1 MAEEVKPAAQ
11 PETSA
16 ISEEALR
23 KAEEFIEAD
32 EGAINR
38 LSGLAGQTV
47 TAIAVVMSLFHLY
60 AAVAGAWPFA
70 DFPIISTQ
78 PLRYAHVAF
87 VLILSFLLF
96 PMAARF
102 RNRIRWFDVVLGVA
116 GAAIL
121 VYAIEGGE
129 DFTDRATSP
138 NQIDVVLG
146 VTFMV
151 LLLEATRRTTGWIVP
166 VVALAFLAYAYFG
179 PYLPQPWTHRGFD
192 IGQIVGQLFITL
204 EGIFG
209 IPVDVSSSLI
219 VLFCIYGAFLQHS
232 GAGKFFID
240 FSLALMGNKANSAGR
255 TVVLSSFLL
264 GGPSGSGVATTVT
277 IGAVAYP
284 MMAKAGFEKNAAGG
298 LLAAGGLGAII
309 SPPVLGAAAFLIA
322 EFLKISYLDV
332 IWMAL
337 IPTCLYYLSLLFM
350 VELDAKR
357 FGAQMVSVKPEMG
370 LWEMTR
376 RYGFHFA
383 SLISIIFFMLWG
395 FSPTLSVFWSTV
407 LTFALS
413 FLTRETALVPKKLTR
428 ALSEGSTS
436 ALTAATTC
444 ATAGIIVGVVTLTG
458 LGLKFSAIVIDYA
471 GGSLL
476 LTALYTALIVWI
488 VGLAV
493 PVTASY
499 IICAVIAAPAMIKL
513 GVPDIAAHM
522 FIFYYS
528 VLVGSLPADRAV
540 AVRRGRDHRR
550 RSLQDHAAGLEVHA
564 AGLPGSLRLRARPA
578 GCRPAADSPEGR
590 LVGGYRADFRQ
601 GGARPRGARRGGAGM
616 GVAQDHHGRARAARG
631 RRSVP
636 RVPEPPGGADRAHY
650 RPRYQLHRD
659 NWRGHRR
666 RRLAKTTHPAGPAQ
680 CAGLREEYLMDRRQF
695 LTSGASLVAGA
706 TLLNSSAFAQQTTIA
721 IATGGT
727 GGVYYP
733 LGGGM
738 ANVLTKYVPGFAA
751 TARVTGGS
759 VDNLKLIGSQ
769 QSEVALVMVD
779 AALDALKGEDKF
791 KGNPVEVRTLMVLYP
806 NRMHVVSIEG
816 RGIEKMSDLK
826 GKRVSTGSPGSATE
840 VMAFRVIEAAGLDK
854 DKDMRRE
861 RLGVAESTNAIK
873 DGKIDAYFWVGGLP
887 TAAVTDLAASPGIKI
902 KLIDHTDVV
911 DGMNKKYGNL
921 YTTGMIPAKTYP
933 GQDKDN
939 AISVVQNILV
949 ANAKMTDKVAYDIV
963 KTFIEKRD
971 ELVAVHGEAK
981 AIALENQLQKNS
993 PIPWHPGAVK
1003 YLNEKG
1009 VKM

>member
-1 MAEEVKPAAQ
+1 MAEEHRPAAQ
-11 PETSA
+11 PDASA
-16 ISEEALR
+16 ISDEALR

-32 EGAINR
+32 EGATNR
-38 LSGLAGQTV
+38 LTGLAGQTV

-60 AAVAGAWPFA
+60 AAVAGAWPFS

-78 PLRYAHVAF
+78 PLRYTHVAF
-87 VLILSFLLF
+87 VLVLSFLLF
-96 PMAARF
+96 PAAARF

-121 VYAIEGGE
+121 AYAIDGGD

-138 NQIDVVLG
+138 NQTDVVLG

-192 IGQIVGQLFITL
+192 VGQIVGQLFITL

-209 IPVDVSSSLI
+209 VPVDVSSSLI

-240 FSLALMGNKANSAGR
+240 FSLALMGNKPNAAGR

-332 IWMAL
+332 IWMAV

-357 FGAQMVSVKPEMG
+357 FGARMVSVAPELG

-383 SLISIIFFMLWG
+383 SLISIIVFMLWG

-413 FLTRETALVPKKLTR
+413 FLTRETALKPKKLVR
-428 ALSEGSTS
+428 ALSDGSTS

-499 IICAVIAAPAMIKL
+499 IICAVIAAPALTKL

-528 VLVGSLPADRAV
+528 VLSEVSPPTALSPFAAAAITGGDPYKTTLQAWKYTLPAFLVPFVFVLDPQGLGLLLTIPKGGSWV
-540 AVRRGRDHRR
+540 DVVLI
-550 RSLQDHAAGLEVHA
+550 SLKTAAGLMALAAAAQGWALRKTTLAERILLVL
-564 AGLPGSLRLRARPA
+564 AGLFLVFPSLLEPLI
-578 GCRPAADSPEGR
+578 EFIIGR
-590 LVGGYRADFRQ
+590 DISYTATIG
-601 GGARPRGARRGGAGM
+601 
-616 GVAQDHHGRARAARG
+616 
-631 RRSVP
+631 
-636 RVPEPPGGADRAHY
+636 
-650 RPRYQLHRD
+650 
-659 NWRGHRR
+659 
-666 RRLAKTTHPAGPAQ
+666 LA
-680 CAGLREEYLMDRRQF
+680 
-695 LTSGASLVAGA
+695 
-706 TLLNSSAFAQQTTIA
+706 
-721 IATGGT
+721 
-727 GGVYYP
+727 
-733 LGGGM
+733 
-738 ANVLTKYVPGFAA
+738 
-751 TARVTGGS
+751 
-759 VDNLKLIGSQ
+759 IG
-769 QSEVALVMVD
+769 
-779 AALDALKGEDKF
+779 
-791 KGNPVEVRTLMVLYP
+791 
-806 NRMHVVSIEG
+806 
-816 RGIEKMSDLK
+816 
-826 GKRVSTGSPGSATE
+826 
-840 VMAFRVIEAAGLDK
+840 
-854 DKDMRRE
+854 
-861 RLGVAESTNAIK
+861 
-873 DGKIDAYFWVGGLP
+873 
-887 TAAVTDLAASPGIKI
+887 AAVLLKQRMQPVSSE
-902 KLIDHTDVV
+902 
-911 DGMNKKYGNL
+911 
-921 YTTGMIPAKTYP
+921 PA
-933 GQDKDN
+933 
-939 AISVVQNILV
+939 
-949 ANAKMTDKVAYDIV
+949 
-963 KTFIEKRD
+963 
-971 ELVAVHGEAK
+971 
-981 AIALENQLQKNS
+981 
-993 PIPWHPGAVK
+993 
-1003 YLNEKG
+1003 
-1009 VKM
+1009 